1 MMLKKLMQKFKKKIH
16 PDISPET
23 ARLSAIVNEAK
34 DIILRDLA

>member
-1 MMLKKLMQKFKKKIH
+1 MMLKKLMQKFKKKH

>member
-1 MMLKKLMQKFKKKIH
+1 MLKFKKKIH

-34 DIILRDLA
+34 DVVLKDLN

>member
-1 MMLKKLMQKFKKKIH
+1 MFKRLTQEFKKKIH

-34 DIILRDLA
+34 DVILKNLK